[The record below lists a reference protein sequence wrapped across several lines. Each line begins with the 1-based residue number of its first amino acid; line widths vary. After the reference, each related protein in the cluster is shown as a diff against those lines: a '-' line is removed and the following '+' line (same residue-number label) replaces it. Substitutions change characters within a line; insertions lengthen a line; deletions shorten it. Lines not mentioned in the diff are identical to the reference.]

1 MTEGFQTHQDPILGE
16 EVLLA
21 TAQNGLPVRVVATDR
36 FREAV
41 AVITFDY
48 GSIDLGYRQN
58 GKVHG
63 SPEGVAH
70 YLEHKLFEDEEL
82 QAFDRFAQRGA
93 QVNAMTGFAST
104 SYFFTATD
112 RFGEN
117 LEDLLHLVS
126 HAHITPENVDKERGI
141 IAQEIR
147 MYEDSPDYRGFFD
160 LLGCLYQQHPVRHPV
175 GGTVESIQDITPAEL
190 LSCYDA
196 FYRTGNAALAVAG
209 PIDPEEVLKLAASCG
224 LGAGEPAPRIS
235 PEDLG
240 PVENARTR
248 RQLEVSRSR
257 VLMGFKDRTL
267 LVGDREAQLRRDLL
281 TRILLDRLFSASSE
295 ISEDLRLRGLVDDTL
310 SASYLSEHSF
320 GVTVVSCE
328 TDDPDQAIDTL
339 RQLLLSPVDLNAEHL
354 ERVRRKFLG
363 QYVRSFQNLKHT
375 AFDHAKE
382 ALDDLPPFQSLQRM
396 MSITLDEVRA
406 RKDEH
411 FREEAFAVAIV
422 EKKAVEKK

>member
-93 QVNAMTGFAST
+93 RVNAMTGFAST

-141 IAQEIR
+141 IAQEIQ
-147 MYEDSPDYRGFFD
+147 MYEDSPDYRAFFD

-175 GGTVESIQDITPAEL
+175 GGTVESIQEITPAEL

-209 PIDPEEVLKLAASCG
+209 PIDPEEALDLASACG
-224 LGAGEPAPRIS
+224 L
-235 PEDLG
+235 
-240 PVENARTR
+240 
-248 RQLEVSRSR
+248 
-257 VLMGFKDRTL
+257 
-267 LVGDREAQLRRDLL
+267 
-281 TRILLDRLFSASSE
+281 
-295 ISEDLRLRGLVDDTL
+295 
-310 SASYLSEHSF
+310 
-320 GVTVVSCE
+320 
-328 TDDPDQAIDTL
+328 
-339 RQLLLSPVDLNAEHL
+339 
-354 ERVRRKFLG
+354 
-363 QYVRSFQNLKHT
+363 
-375 AFDHAKE
+375 
-382 ALDDLPPFQSLQRM
+382 
-396 MSITLDEVRA
+396 
-406 RKDEH
+406 
-411 FREEAFAVAIV
+411 
-422 EKKAVEKK
+422 